1 MREGKNVTE
10 NQIVQVPPGLNF
22 FKNSDLIKDI
32 KLAADN
38 PGEKE
43 ESKKPT
49 KEPVTE
55 SGSFYKQIAD

>member
-22 FKNSDLIKDI
+22 FKDSELLKDI
-32 KLAADN
+32 KLAADMQD
-38 PGEKE
+38 GKE
-43 ESKKPT
+43 ESKKPI

-55 SGSFYKQIAD
+55 SGSFYMKIAD

>member
-38 PGEKE
+38 QGEKE
-43 ESKKPT
+43 ESKK
-49 KEPVTE
+49 E